1 MTYDLFIIGDLD
13 RARLTAAL
21 ASLAG
26 VPAASVDVA
35 EEDAED
41 RNWDA
46 QVSCSYTQVDGDVDW
61 QLDIY
66 LDDAITGA
74 PSEEN
79 AAARLA
85 DDLDRVILYSASIEL
100 PSAYFL
106 VAPGG
111 LVTRARLFRDDDAKY
126 QLDAVERAVPR
137 LPGVRVAAQ
146 PEVIREYSVPAPI
159 TAGLGVPAAPRVVA
173 LLGAWE
179 NLTSRMASGWPPD
192 GWYPVEFYAED
203 LRVRDELGE
212 TIEQLPADVAGPVRA
227 ALERIDEHFR
237 TLTDNDV
244 ESTLAALLGI
254 SRIDLRLRDWWWRR
268 IPNPAPWPA
277 PAA

>member
-21 ASLAG
+21 ASLTG

-41 RNWDA
+41 RNWEA
-46 QVSCSYTQVDGDVDW
+46 RVSCTYTQVDGDVNW

-66 LDDAITGA
+66 LDDLPTPA
-74 PSEEN
+74 PDEPV

-85 DDLDRVILYSASIEL
+85 QDLDRVILYPAPIEL

-106 VAPGG
+106 VEPDGG
-111 LVTRARLFRDDDAKY
+111 VTRARLFRDDDAKY

-137 LPGVRVAAQ
+137 LPSVPVAAQ
-146 PEVIREYSVPAPI
+146 PEVIREYPVPAPI
-159 TAGLGVPAAPRVVA
+159 TAGLGVPAAPRVLA

-192 GWYPVEFYAED
+192 GWYPIEFYAED
-203 LRVRDELGE
+203 LRVRDELAE
-212 TIEQLPADVAGPVRA
+212 TIDQLPADVAGPVRA
-227 ALERIDEHFR
+227 ALEKIDEHFR

-244 ESTLAALLGI
+244 EATLAAPLRI

-268 IPNPAPWPA
+268 IPNPVPWPA
-277 PAA
+277 PAE

>member
-13 RARLTAAL
+13 RVRLTAAL

-26 VPAASVDVA
+26 VPVTSVDVA
-35 EEDAED
+35 AEDADD
-41 RNWDA
+41 RNWEA
-46 QVSCSYTQVDGDVDW
+46 QVSCTYTEVGGDVDW

-66 LDDAITGA
+66 LDDAIVGHPT
-74 PSEEN
+74 EEN

-85 DDLDRVILYSASIEL
+85 DDLDRVILYPAPIEL

-106 VAPGG
+106 AAPGG

-137 LPGVRVAAQ
+137 LPSVPVAAQ
-146 PEVIREYSVPAPI
+146 PEVIREYPVPAPI
-159 TAGLGVPAAPRVVA
+159 TAALGDLPGPRALA

-179 NLTSRMASGWPPD
+179 NLTSRMVSGWPPD

-203 LRVRDELGE
+203 LGVRDELADSVE
-212 TIEQLPADVAGPVRA
+212 RLPADAVGPVRA
-227 ALERIDEHFR
+227 ALEKIDEHFR
-237 TLTDNDV
+237 TLTEDDI
-244 ESTLAALLGI
+244 ESTLAGLLGI
-254 SRIDLRLRDWWWRR
+254 SRIDLRLREWWWRR
-268 IPNPAPWPA
+268 IPNPVPWPA
-277 PAA
+277 SN

>member
-13 RARLTAAL
+13 RARLAAAL

-26 VPAASVDVA
+26 VPVTSVDVA
-35 EEDAED
+35 AEDAEE
-41 RNWDA
+41 RAWEA
-46 QVSCSYTQVDGDVDW
+46 PVSCTYTEVDGDVDW

-66 LDDAITGA
+66 LEGA

-85 DDLDRVILYSASIEL
+85 DDLDRVILYPAPIEL

-106 VAPGG
+106 AAPGG

-126 QLDAVERAVPR
+126 QLDAVERAVPQ
-137 LPGVRVAAQ
+137 LPSVPVAAQ
-146 PEVIREYSVPAPI
+146 PEVIREYPVPAPI
-159 TAGLGVPAAPRVVA
+159 TSGVSAPPGVVA

-192 GWYPVEFYAED
+192 AWYPVEFYAQD
-203 LRVRDELGE
+203 LRVRDELAE
-212 TIEQLPADVAGPVRA
+212 TQLPVDVAA
-227 ALERIDEHFR
+227 ALEKIDEHFR

-268 IPNPAPWPA
+268 IPNPVPWP
-277 PAA
+277 